1 MRRRLLW
8 PARVGA
14 SNVFGMQEP
23 KALQSWEM
31 ELHWESL
38 ATASARAE
46 TGGLPKSMGPKHLK
60 KGVDLFMRNAYHYAA
75 LTASIKY
82 KKAVK
87 KTYLTSQKILQ
98 LEARYRALL
107 SQIGNFE
114 SLSQGSVMPQP
125 PRAWRWTRKVAG
137 KTVSLGLT
145 PGKAEKMKAAIA
157 NQRAMDQIIDEMREI
172 TQKLIL
178 ESPETVPISRR

>member
-1 MRRRLLW
+1 M
-8 PARVGA
+8 
-14 SNVFGMQEP
+14 
-23 KALQSWEM
+23 
-31 ELHWESL
+31 
-38 ATASARAE
+38 
-46 TGGLPKSMGPKHLK
+46 K
-60 KGVDLFMRNAYHYAA
+60 KP
-75 LTASIKY
+75 
-82 KKAVK
+82 
-87 KTYLTSQKILQ
+87 YLTSQKILQ

-145 PGKAEKMKAAIA
+145 PGKAEKMKQAIA
-157 NQRAMDQIIDEMREI
+157 NHRALDQVIVEMREI

-178 ESPETVPISRR
+178 QTPETAPNLDRRNPPKPPLT